1 MYNLFENAIR
11 HGGHISRFAVST
23 REEPDGTLL
32 VLFED
37 DGVGVKDGDKQRIFE
52 YGYGSHTGIGL
63 SLSRD
68 ILLMTGIRIAETG
81 TAGKG
86 ARFEISVPP
95 GSWRSV
101 RVRTW

>member
-1 MYNLFENAIR
+1 
-11 HGGHISRFAVST
+11 VST
-23 REEPDGTLL
+23 EEIPEGTL
-32 VLFED
+32 VIVFED
-37 DGVGVKDGDKQRIFE
+37 DGVGVRNEDKQRIFE
-52 YGYGSHTGIGL
+52 YGYGSHTGVGL

-95 GSWRSV
+95 GAWRSV